1 MRANFV
7 LSEALT
13 GLWRNVTMS
22 VAMILTTAISLTL
35 LGAGGLLYV
44 QIQETKELLRG
55 KVEVMLFLNDD
66 VTQQQR
72 DALNQRLEDDRS
84 LVRDVSFES
93 KEQAYERFR
102 ELFKD
107 SPDFVQGVQPEA
119 LPASFRVRLIDPN
132 DYANLADKYRD
143 AEGVQRVSSQQEVV
157 TQLFSM
163 VDAVKNTT
171 FAVAVLQGIAALLL
185 IGNTIQVAAY
195 SRRREVSIMK
205 LVGASNWYIRL
216 PFILEASM
224 AGLIGALIGWIGL
237 ILGKVFLIDGALE
250 PIFTSGLIPV
260 IGWSDILW
268 TGPVLALIAI
278 AISGITG
285 WSTLRFYVK
294 V

>member
-1 MRANFV
+1 MRAKFV

-44 QIQETKELLRG
+44 QIQETKDVLRG

-66 VTQQQR
+66 ASEQQR
-72 DALNQRLEDDRS
+72 QTLKQRLENDHQ

-93 KEQAYERFR
+93 KEQAYERFK
-102 ELFKD
+102 ELFRN
-107 SPDFVQGVQPEA
+107 SPDFVHGVQSDA
-119 LPASFRVRLIDPN
+119 LPASFRVKLLDPK
-132 DYANLADKYRD
+132 DYSDLANKYRSAD
-143 AEGVQRVSSQQEVV
+143 GVSRVSSQQEVV
-157 TQLFSM
+157 SQLFSM
-163 VDAVKNTT
+163 IDAVKNTT

-205 LVGASNWYIRL
+205 LVGASNWYVRL

-224 AGLIGALIGWIGL
+224 AGLIGAAIGWLGL
-237 ILGKVFLIDGALE
+237 ILGKVFLVDGALK
-250 PIFTSGLIPV
+250 PIFSSGLIP
-260 IGWSDILW
+260 IIQWGDILV
-268 TGPVLALIAI
+268 TGPILAFIAI

>member
-1 MRANFV
+1 MRAKFV

-44 QIQETKELLRG
+44 QIQETKDVLRG

-66 VTQQQR
+66 VNEQQR
-72 DALNQRLEDDRS
+72 DALNKRLTDDRA

-102 ELFKD
+102 ELFKN
-107 SPDFVQGVQPEA
+107 SPDFVQGVQPDA
-119 LPASFRVRLIDPN
+119 LPASFRVKLIDPK
-132 DYANLADKYRD
+132 DYSDLADKYRD
-143 AEGVQRVSSQQEVV
+143 ADGVSRVSSQQEVV

-171 FAVAVLQGIAALLL
+171 FAVAVMQGIAALLL

-205 LVGASNWYIRL
+205 LVGASNWYVRL

-224 AGLIGALIGWIGL
+224 AGLIGALIGSIGL
-237 ILGKVFLIDGALE
+237 ILGKVFLVDGALK

-260 IGWSDILW
+260 IEWSDVLI
-268 TGPVLALIAI
+268 TGPVLALVAI

>member
-1 MRANFV
+1 MRVNFV

-44 QIQETKELLRG
+44 QIQETKDVLRG

-66 VTQQQR
+66 VTEQQR
-72 DALNQRLEDDRS
+72 DALQQRLTNDRS
-84 LVRDVSFES
+84 LVRDVSFET

-102 ELFKD
+102 ELFKN
-107 SPDFVQGVQPEA
+107 SPDFVQGVQPNA
-119 LPASFRVRLIDPN
+119 LPASFRVKLLDPK
-132 DYANLADKYRD
+132 DYSNLADKYRD
-143 AEGVQRVSSQQEVV
+143 AEGVSRVSSQQEVV

-205 LVGASNWYIRL
+205 LVGASNWYVRL

-237 ILGKVFLIDGALE
+237 ILGKVFLVDGALK
-250 PIFTSGLIPV
+250 PIFNSGLIPV
-260 IGWSDILW
+260 IEWSDILW

-278 AISGITG
+278 AISGVTG

>member
-1 MRANFV
+1 MRAKFV

-44 QIQETKELLRG
+44 QIQETKDVLRG

-66 VTQQQR
+66 ASEQQR
-72 DALNQRLEDDRS
+72 QTLKQRLENDHQ

-93 KEQAYERFR
+93 KEQAYERFK
-102 ELFKD
+102 ELFRN
-107 SPDFVQGVQPEA
+107 SPDFVHGVQPDA
-119 LPASFRVRLIDPN
+119 LPASFRVKLLDPK
-132 DYANLADKYRD
+132 DYSDLANKYRSAD
-143 AEGVQRVSSQQEVV
+143 GVSRVSSQQEVV
-157 TQLFSM
+157 SQLFSM
-163 VDAVKNTT
+163 IDAVKNTT

-205 LVGASNWYIRL
+205 LVGASNWYVRL

-224 AGLIGALIGWIGL
+224 AGLIGAAIGWLGL
-237 ILGKVFLIDGALE
+237 ILGKVFLVDGALK
-250 PIFTSGLIPV
+250 PIFSSGLIPV
-260 IGWSDILW
+260 IQWGDILV
-268 TGPVLALIAI
+268 TGPILAFIAI

>member
-1 MRANFV
+1 MRAKFV

-44 QIQETKELLRG
+44 QIQETKDVLRG

-66 VTQQQR
+66 ANEQQR
-72 DALNQRLEDDRS
+72 QTLKQRLENDHQ

-93 KEQAYERFR
+93 KEQAYERFK
-102 ELFKD
+102 ELFRN
-107 SPDFVQGVQPEA
+107 SPDFVHGVQPDA
-119 LPASFRVRLIDPN
+119 LPASFRVKLLDPK
-132 DYANLADKYRD
+132 DYSDLANKYRSAD
-143 AEGVQRVSSQQEVV
+143 GVSRVSSQQEVV
-157 TQLFSM
+157 SQLFSM
-163 VDAVKNTT
+163 IDAVKNTT

-205 LVGASNWYIRL
+205 LVGASNWYVRL

-224 AGLIGALIGWIGL
+224 AGLIGAAIGWLGL
-237 ILGKVFLIDGALE
+237 ILGKVFLVDGALK
-250 PIFTSGLIPV
+250 PIFSSGLIP
-260 IGWSDILW
+260 IIQWSDILL
-268 TGPVLALIAI
+268 TGPILAFIAI

>member
-1 MRANFV
+1 MRAKFV

-44 QIQETKELLRG
+44 QIQETKDVLRG

-66 VTQQQR
+66 ATDQQR
-72 DALNQRLEDDRS
+72 ADLEKRLNNDNG
-84 LVRDVSFES
+84 LVRDVKFES
-93 KEQAYERFR
+93 KQQAYDRFK
-102 ELFKD
+102 ELFKN
-107 SPDFVQGVQPEA
+107 SPDFVQGVQPDA
-119 LPASFRVRLIDPN
+119 LPASFRVKLLNPK
-132 DYANLADKYRD
+132 DYSRLADKYRD
-143 AEGVQRVSSQQEVV
+143 AQGVSRVSSQQEIVS
-157 TQLFSM
+157 QLFSM

-205 LVGASNWYIRL
+205 LVGASNWYVRL

-224 AGLIGALIGWIGL
+224 AGLIGAMIGWIGL
-237 ILGKVFLIDGALE
+237 VAAKVFLVDGALK
-250 PIFTSGLIPV
+250 PIFTSGLIP
-260 IGWSDILW
+260 IIQWSDIIV
-268 TGPVLALIAI
+268 TGPILALVAI

>member
-1 MRANFV
+1 MRAKFV
-7 LSEALT
+7 FSEALT

-44 QIQETKELLRG
+44 QIQETKDVLRG
-55 KVEVMLFLNDD
+55 KVEVQLFLNDD
-66 VTQQQR
+66 ASKEQR
-72 DALNQRLEDDRS
+72 DALEKKLKGDKA

-93 KEQAYERFR
+93 KEQAYQRFK
-102 ELFKD
+102 ELFKN
-107 SPDFVQGVQPEA
+107 SPDFVAGVQPEA
-119 LPASFRVRLIDPN
+119 LPASFRVKLINPK
-132 DYANLADKYRD
+132 DYGDLANKYRD
-143 AEGVQRVSSQQEVV
+143 AEGVSRVSSQQEVV
-157 TQLFSM
+157 SQLFSM

-205 LVGASNWYIRL
+205 LVGASNWYVRL
-216 PFILEASM
+216 PFILEAAT
-224 AGLIGALIGWIGL
+224 AGLIGALIGWLGL
-237 ILGKVFLIDGALE
+237 VLGKIFLVDGALK
-250 PIFTSGLIPV
+250 PLFNSGLISV
-260 IGWSDILW
+260 IEWSDVIW
-268 TGPVLALIAI
+268 TGPILAFFAI
-278 AISGITG
+278 AISAVTG